1 VHSLRLSVYGGA
13 GDAAALYSG
22 RLSFAGECS
31 PVPLWD
37 GRPRIRPSDHSL
49 NLDAKEEALRRLLM
63 NGAVALMVG
72 TSASAA
78 ESSAFL
84 GAWLIS
90 TSQTAPWVMPG
101 QQLGQSDTYGL
112 VGKRVVFTANR
123 IDAPSP
129 LACAGPRYEVK
140 TYPPDGLF
148 QGNLTDAA
156 KQAGALGYSSQIMT
170 LETNCPDIIDFHFV
184 DANTAMFALDN
195 RLYRIER
202 AAR

>member
-1 VHSLRLSVYGGA
+1 
-13 GDAAALYSG
+13 
-22 RLSFAGECS
+22 
-31 PVPLWD
+31 
-37 GRPRIRPSDHSL
+37 
-49 NLDAKEEALRRLLM
+49 M

-78 ESSAFL
+78 EPSAFL
-84 GAWLIS
+84 GDWLIA

-101 QQLGQSDTYGL
+101 QQLGQSDIYRL
-112 VGKRVVFTANR
+112 VGKRVVFGANR

-129 LACAGPRYEVK
+129 LGCAGPHYEVK

-156 KQAGALGYSSQIMT
+156 RQAVALGYSSQIMT
-170 LETNCPDIIDFHFV
+170 LETGCSGFIDFHFI

-195 RLYRIER
+195 RLYRMER